1 MDGPARSRASNRTQR
16 VVEIGAGLSSHEISF
31 ERTTLTLAYAS
42 RLIDEERWARNAAWQ
57 VVQAAATFG
66 HVDVV
71 ERFAPMCA
79 TAELEKLSLTIPVP
93 FREAVRRCLSAR
105 RHPLSRF
112 LRRLFR
118 WQ

>member
-66 HVDVV
+66 HGRAREVLVDHPGPFSRGRAPLPLCAQAPFV
-71 ERFAPMCA
+71 EIFAPSVSM
-79 TAELEKLSLTIPVP
+79 
-93 FREAVRRCLSAR
+93 AVETTV
-105 RHPLSRF
+105 
-112 LRRLFR
+112 
-118 WQ
+118 